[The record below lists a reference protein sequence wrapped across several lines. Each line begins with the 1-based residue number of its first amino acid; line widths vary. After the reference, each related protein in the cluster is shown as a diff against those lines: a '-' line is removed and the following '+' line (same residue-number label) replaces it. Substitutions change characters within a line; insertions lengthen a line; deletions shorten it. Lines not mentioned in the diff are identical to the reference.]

1 MFANPLKRCFK
12 RDINPMNDDLKWSFK
27 GNLRV
32 YIWKFNLQKK
42 SNLPLDSKL
51 RFAL

>member
-32 YIWKFNLQKK
+32 YIYGNSTCRRKVIYL
-42 SNLPLDSKL
+42 
-51 RFAL
+51 